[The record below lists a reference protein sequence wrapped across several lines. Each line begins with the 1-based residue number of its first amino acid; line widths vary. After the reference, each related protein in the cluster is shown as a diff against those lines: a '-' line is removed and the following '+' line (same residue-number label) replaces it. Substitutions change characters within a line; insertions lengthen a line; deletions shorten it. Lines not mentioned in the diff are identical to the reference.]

1 MTKAHTALKLEEAV
15 KVLEVADA
23 GTFQSSQKTKPEA
36 ESHGRQRR
44 TPGGALSSR
53 SGSEL
58 QTTQR
63 QEMATPRRQQCHCFG
78 FFLKIS
84 SSTLLHNHVHV
95 DEPKNKGESTE
106 QHSIYS
112 SIYFMNKAI

>member
-36 ESHGRQRR
+36 ESRGRQRR

-53 SGSEL
+53 DGNPKA
-58 QTTQR
+58 TTV
-63 QEMATPRRQQCHCFG
+63 PL
-78 FFLKIS
+78 FFFFKDIIINFTS
-84 SSTLLHNHVHV
+84 
-95 DEPKNKGESTE
+95 
-106 QHSIYS
+106 
-112 SIYFMNKAI
+112 